1 MNSDLPSHLHS
12 TRDLLM
18 GSLRLHPEDQPSAM
32 PADLLADLTDRFEAP
47 APAAVRTPSLS
58 WFAKI
63 QSFVARPAF
72 GVAALAVVILGLALP
87 SMMAPAPVATGFRG
101 AATAVAPSESVRIL
115 LVQAP
120 ADIVSSLENSGDF
133 ETAAIS
139 AVSSLPAADSSSARV
154 IVNFET
160 SEISAISADGT
171 VISTDA
177 LPADPVALSAAIA
190 TAVSRL

>member
-1 MNSDLPSHLHS
+1 MNPELPSHLHS
-12 TRDLLM
+12 TRDLLL
-18 GSLRLHPEDQPSAM
+18 GSLRIHPEDQASAM
-32 PADLLADLTDRFEAP
+32 PADLLADLTSRFEVP
-47 APAAVRTPSLS
+47 APAAVQTPSLS

-133 ETAAIS
+133 ETGAIAS
-139 AVSSLPAADSSSARV
+139 VSSIPADSSAARV

>member
-1 MNSDLPSHLHS
+1 
-12 TRDLLM
+12 
-18 GSLRLHPEDQPSAM
+18 M
-32 PADLLADLTDRFEAP
+32 PADLLTDLTNRFEAP
-47 APAAVRTPSLS
+47 APAAVQTPFLS

-87 SMMAPAPVATGFRG
+87 RMMAPAPVASGFRG
-101 AATAVAPSESVRIL
+101 AATAATPNESVRIL

-160 SEISAISADGT
+160 SEISAIAADGT
-171 VISTDA
+171 IISTDA

-190 TAVSRL
+190 IAVSRL